1 MRAALRASTAA
12 SRPARRPARRF
23 GRALGERVGR
33 TLIAVLCVLALGPP
47 GAALAQDANAQ
58 DTSGN
63 STMGKEPGTRLQA
76 RCEPLRNHPGPLD
89 AAQEADAQACVGFID
104 GFVWGH
110 AWAAWRG
117 GVDMWFCLPAGF
129 SARQGVSAVIDY
141 LDAHPDRLSEDAH
154 LLVFLALTAAYPCK
168 P

>member
-1 MRAALRASTAA
+1 MTLRDQ
-12 SRPARRPARRF
+12 
-23 GRALGERVGR
+23 VGR
-33 TLIAVLCVLALGPP
+33 SLLAGFCVLALSGA
-47 GAALAQDANAQ
+47 GAALAQDANNE
-58 DTSGN
+58 DTGGN
-63 STMGKEPGTRLQA
+63 NTMGKEPGTRLQA
-76 RCEPLRNHPGPLD
+76 RCEPLRNPTAPLD
-89 AAQEADAQACVGFID
+89 AAQRADAQACVGFVD

-110 AWAAWRG
+110 AWAAWRDG
-117 GVDMWFCLPAGF
+117 ADMWFCLPAGF

>member
-1 MRAALRASTAA
+1 M
-12 SRPARRPARRF
+12 
-23 GRALGERVGR
+23 
-33 TLIAVLCVLALGPP
+33 AVLCVLVLSEA
-47 GAALAQDANAQ
+47 GAALAQDADGQHTGSSN
-58 DTSGN
+58 
-63 STMGKEPGTRLQA
+63 TMGKEPGTRLQA
-76 RCEPLRNHPGPLD
+76 RCEPLRDQTAPLD
-89 AAQEADAQACVGFID
+89 AAQRADAQACLGFID

-117 GVDMWFCLPAGF
+117 GADMWFCLPAGF
-129 SARQGVSAVIDY
+129 SAHQGVSAVIDY